1 MPDIKLPHFR
11 IDFDTSGVIG
21 QAFQKIGLPGLP
33 KLNVDWYA
41 SGGFPDKGDLFI
53 ANEREPEFIGS
64 MGNRSV
70 VANNTQITEGIAE
83 ASYNGM
89 KRALQEVPISNKT
102 DVYVGTKQLTDII
115 TKQRKFN
122 QVRFGN

>member
-1 MPDIKLPHFR
+1 MDYL
-11 IDFDTSGVIG
+11 
-21 QAFQKIGLPGLP
+21 GLPRI
-33 KLNVDWYA
+33 NVDWYA
-41 SGGFPDKGDLFI
+41 NGGFPDKGDLFI
-53 ANEREPEFIGS
+53 ANEREPELIGS

-70 VANNTQITEGIAE
+70 EANNAQITEGIAE

-102 DVYVGTKQLTDII
+102 DVYVGGKQLTDVI
-115 TKQRKFN
+115 TRQRRFN